1 MKINL
6 PLVIAVLGVI
16 LLLGSFA
23 VRPLWGSG
31 ICDAM
36 RVAGFLLMGTAT
48 ALRLR

>member
-16 LLLGSFA
+16 LLLGSFP
-23 VRPLWGSG
+23 VRTLLGSG
-31 ICDAM
+31 ICDVM

-48 ALRLR
+48 VLRLR